1 MSYLNTIEYR
11 ILPRHAYKIQRNC
24 SGCKGKSNYI
34 NTGNFRVNANGNRI
48 DVWLIY
54 QCEKCRHTYNLT
66 VHERIKPTEI
76 PEENYKRFL
85 ANDAELAFEYGM
97 DKALLARNKAF
108 ISDEDMEYELQ
119 KVTSDEAVLY
129 NGNVRQHADK
139 FTEIKIILQNS
150 YEIKIRSDKL
160 VSEILQISRSKAKK
174 MLDIGSIKI
183 VQVNK

>member
-66 VHERIKPTEI
+66 VHERVKPTEI

-85 ANDAELAFEYGM
+85 ANDAKLALEYGM

-108 ISDEDMEYELQ
+108 ISDDDMEYDLFPKIQNE
-119 KVTSDEAVLY
+119 VPE
-129 NGNVRQHADK
+129 RQE
-139 FTEIKIILQNS
+139 EILKTQIILENP
-150 YEIKIRSDKL
+150 YGLKVREDKL
-160 VSEILQISRSKAKK
+160 VSEILKISRSKAKK
-174 MLDIGSIKI
+174 ILTQGKVLSII
-183 VQVNK
+183 W

>member
-66 VHERIKPTEI
+66 VHERVKPTEI

-85 ANDAELAFEYGM
+85 ANDAKLAIEYGM

-108 ISDEDMEYELQ
+108 ISDEDMEYDLLPKIQ
-119 KVTSDEAVLY
+119 
-129 NGNVRQHADK
+129 N
-139 FTEIKIILQNS
+139 EIPEKQEEILKTQIILENP
-150 YEIKIRSDKL
+150 YGLKVREDKL
-160 VSEILQISRSKAKK
+160 VSEILKISRSKAKK
-174 MLDIGSIKI
+174 ILTQSKVLSII
-183 VQVNK
+183 W

>member
-66 VHERIKPTEI
+66 VYERVKPTEI

-85 ANDAELAFEYGM
+85 ANDAKLAFEYGM

-108 ISDEDMEYELQ
+108 ISDEDMEYDLLPKMQ
-119 KVTSDEAVLY
+119 NKVPKCQE
-129 NGNVRQHADK
+129 
-139 FTEIKIILQNS
+139 EILKTQIILENP
-150 YEIKIRSDKL
+150 YGLKVREDKL
-160 VSEILQISRSKAKK
+160 VSEILMISRSKAKK
-174 MLDIGSIKI
+174 ILTQGKVLSII
-183 VQVNK
+183 W

>member
-66 VHERIKPTEI
+66 VHERVKPTEI

-85 ANDAELAFEYGM
+85 ANDAKLALEYGM
-97 DKALLARNKAF
+97 NKALLAKNKAF
-108 ISDEDMEYELQ
+108 ISDEDMGYELLPKASVEKLETQ
-119 KVTSDEAVLY
+119 
-129 NGNVRQHADK
+129 
-139 FTEIKIILQNS
+139 IILHNP
-150 YEIKIRSDKL
+150 YELKVRNDKL

-174 MLDIGSIKI
+174 MLDDGSVKI
-183 VQVNK
+183 MQVD

>member
-24 SGCKGKSNYI
+24 SGCKGKSNYV

-66 VHERIKPTEI
+66 VHERVKPTEI

-85 ANDAELAFEYGM
+85 ANDAKLALEYGM

-108 ISDEDMEYELQ
+108 ISDEDMEYDLLPKIQ
-119 KVTSDEAVLY
+119 
-129 NGNVRQHADK
+129 N
-139 FTEIKIILQNS
+139 EIPEKQEEILKTQIILENP
-150 YEIKIRSDKL
+150 YGLKVREDKL
-160 VSEILQISRSKAKK
+160 VSEILKISRSKAKK
-174 MLDIGSIKI
+174 ILTQSKVLSII
-183 VQVNK
+183 W

>member
-24 SGCKGKSNYI
+24 SGCKGKSNYV

-66 VHERIKPTEI
+66 VHERVKPTEI

-85 ANDAELAFEYGM
+85 ANDAILALEYGM

-108 ISDEDMEYELQ
+108 ISDEDMEYDLLPKIQ
-119 KVTSDEAVLY
+119 
-129 NGNVRQHADK
+129 N
-139 FTEIKIILQNS
+139 EIPEKQEEILKTQIILENP
-150 YEIKIRSDKL
+150 YGLEVREDKL
-160 VSEILQISRSKAKK
+160 VSEILKISRSKAKK
-174 MLDIGSIKI
+174 ILTQSKVLSII
-183 VQVNK
+183 W

>member
-66 VHERIKPTEI
+66 VHERVKPTEI

-85 ANDAELAFEYGM
+85 ANDAKLALEYGM

-108 ISDEDMEYELQ
+108 ISDEDMEYDLLPKIQ
-119 KVTSDEAVLY
+119 
-129 NGNVRQHADK
+129 N
-139 FTEIKIILQNS
+139 EIPEKQEEILKTQIILENP
-150 YEIKIRSDKL
+150 YGLKVREDKL
-160 VSEILQISRSKAKK
+160 VSEILKISRSKAKK
-174 MLDIGSIKI
+174 ILTQSKVLSII
-183 VQVNK
+183 W

>member
-66 VHERIKPTEI
+66 VHERVKPTEI

-85 ANDAELAFEYGM
+85 ANDAKLALEYGM
-97 DKALLARNKAF
+97 NKALLAKNKAF
-108 ISDEDMEYELQ
+108 ISDEDMGYELLPKASVEKLETQ
-119 KVTSDEAVLY
+119 
-129 NGNVRQHADK
+129 
-139 FTEIKIILQNS
+139 IILHNP
-150 YEIKIRSDKL
+150 YELKVRNDKL

-174 MLDIGSIKI
+174 MLDDGSVKI
-183 VQVNK
+183 MQVN

>member
-24 SGCKGKSNYI
+24 SGCKGKSNYV

-66 VHERIKPTEI
+66 VHERVKPTEI

-85 ANDAELAFEYGM
+85 ANDAKLALEYGM

-108 ISDEDMEYELQ
+108 ISDEDMEYDLLPKIQ
-119 KVTSDEAVLY
+119 
-129 NGNVRQHADK
+129 N
-139 FTEIKIILQNS
+139 EIPEKQEEILKTQIILENP
-150 YEIKIRSDKL
+150 YGLKVREDKM
-160 VSEILQISRSKAKK
+160 VSEILKISRSKAKK
-174 MLDIGSIKI
+174 ILTQSKVLSII
-183 VQVNK
+183 W

>member
-24 SGCKGKSNYI
+24 SGCKGKSNYV

-66 VHERIKPTEI
+66 VHERVKPTEI

-85 ANDAELAFEYGM
+85 ANDAKLALEYGM

-108 ISDEDMEYELQ
+108 ISDEDMEYDLLPKIQ
-119 KVTSDEAVLY
+119 
-129 NGNVRQHADK
+129 N
-139 FTEIKIILQNS
+139 EIPEKQEEILKTQIILENP
-150 YEIKIRSDKL
+150 YGLKVREDKL
-160 VSEILQISRSKAKK
+160 VSEILKISRSKAKK
-174 MLDIGSIKI
+174 ILTQGKVLSII
-183 VQVNK
+183 W

>member
-11 ILPRHAYKIQRNC
+11 ILPIQSYKIQRNC

-66 VHERIKPTEI
+66 VYERVKPTEI

-85 ANDAELAFEYGM
+85 ANDAEMALAYGM
-97 DKALLARNKAF
+97 NKALLAKNKAF
-108 ISDEDMEYELQ
+108 ISDEDMEYELLPVTIQ
-119 KVTSDEAVLY
+119 SGPATDMEAQAQIVLHNPYGIKVR
-129 NGNVRQHADK
+129 N
-139 FTEIKIILQNS
+139 
-150 YEIKIRSDKL
+150 DKL
-160 VSEILQISRSKAKK
+160 ACEILNISRSRAKK
-174 MLDIGSIKI
+174 MLDEGRITIM
-183 VQVNK
+183 QVE

>member
-66 VHERIKPTEI
+66 VHERVKPTEI
-76 PEENYKRFL
+76 PEENYKCFL
-85 ANDAELAFEYGM
+85 ANDAKLALEYGM

-108 ISDEDMEYELQ
+108 ISDEDMEYDLFPKIQNEVPKWQ
-119 KVTSDEAVLY
+119 E
-129 NGNVRQHADK
+129 
-139 FTEIKIILQNS
+139 EIPKTQIILENP
-150 YEIKIRSDKL
+150 YGLKVREDKL
-160 VSEILQISRSKAKK
+160 VSEILKISRSKAKK
-174 MLDIGSIKI
+174 ILTQGKVLSII
-183 VQVNK
+183 W